1 MMAQR
6 RPETST
12 RIPPWGMLPASAWT
26 LLIDL
31 PIVFAGL
38 SLFYGLLS
46 LARYWAGPVNAQP
59 EIHLDPGALPGYAL
73 FSVARIAVAYAI
85 SLAVTLVYAHVAA
98 HNPKAERFMIP
109 LLDTLQSI
117 PVLSFLPG
125 VMVSMVALFPS
136 RQLGV
141 ELGCILLI
149 FTGQVWNMTF
159 SFYSSLKSTP
169 N

>member
-6 RPETST
+6 QATSLGT
-12 RIPPWGMLPASAWT
+12 IAGTARGSAFT
-26 LLIDL
+26 LLMDL

-38 SLFYGLLS
+38 GLFYALMS
-46 LARYWAGPVNAQP
+46 LARYWAGPVNTHSD
-59 EIHLDPGALPGYAL
+59 IHLNPGALPGYAL
-73 FSVARIAVAYAI
+73 FSVARIAVAYAV
-85 SLAVTLVYAHVAA
+85 SLAFALIYAHGAA
-98 HNPKAERFMIP
+98 HNPKAERIMIP

-149 FTGQVWNMTF
+149 FTGQV
-159 SFYSSLKSTP
+159 
-169 N
+169 